1 MVQRLTHEFF
11 KQENKIMWFLPMP
24 YNGKI
29 SLDNTHDPIWC
40 IQLENVY
47 KRKFENSK
55 NGTHQ
60 ITISTALLFSW
71 SFFVLENGLH
81 PKREILCQENCLD
94 QIEELYLIF
103 IFYFLKKSSQIVDQI
118 SFIRLCFDDNR
129 KSKFE
134 ILVLCQ
140 HLVAIGFDWLR

>member
-1 MVQRLTHEFF
+1 M
-11 KQENKIMWFLPMP
+11 
-24 YNGKI
+24 
-29 SLDNTHDPIWC
+29 
-40 IQLENVY
+40 
-47 KRKFENSK
+47 
-55 NGTHQ
+55 
-60 ITISTALLFSW
+60 
-71 SFFVLENGLH
+71 LENGLH

-103 IFYFLKKSSQIVDQI
+103 IFILFFKNSQIVDQM
-118 SFIRLCFDDNR
+118 SFTRLCFDDNR